1 MSWRSITHTGVKDWR
16 ERLLALV
23 ALLAIGAV
31 FFVPRIPQDPAYHL
45 FADTRTIAGVPN
57 FWNVASNIGYLIVG
71 VWGLVQVRRLPSRD
85 FRAAYLV
92 FCIGVICVAL
102 GSSYYHY
109 APSTRAL
116 VWDRLPMSVAF
127 PALFS
132 LVLSERVS
140 LRLGRTLLGPL
151 CGLGAASVAYWAWS
165 ERQGAGDLR
174 PYGLVQFL
182 PVLLLPLMLL
192 IFPGSRSSARWL
204 WGTIALY
211 VAAKVA
217 EQLDRPL
224 YDTAGFSGH
233 SIKHLLSAV
242 AVLFAIM
249 AMLRLEPSGPGRDER
264 MTDNPIVPNLP

>member
-1 MSWRSITHTGVKDWR
+1 MTESRLDWR
-16 ERLLALV
+16 EGVLALV
-23 ALLAIGAV
+23 ALLAVGAV

-57 FWNVASNIGYLIVG
+57 FWNVFSNIGYLIVG
-71 VWGLVQVRRLPSRD
+71 VWGLTRARRLPSPS
-85 FRAAYLV
+85 FRAAYLI
-92 FCIGVICVAL
+92 FCIAVIWVAF

-140 LRLGRTLLGPL
+140 MRWGRALLGPL
-151 CGLGAASVAYWAWS
+151 CVLGAASVAYWAWS

-182 PVLLLPLMLL
+182 PVLLLPLILL

-204 WGTIALY
+204 WATVALY
-211 VAAKVA
+211 VVAKVA
-217 EQLDRPL
+217 EQLDRPM
-224 YDTAGFSGH
+224 YDTLGFSGH
-233 SIKHLLSAV
+233 SIKHIVSAI
-242 AVLFAIM
+242 AVLFAM
-249 AMLRLEPSGPGRDER
+249 VAMLRLEPPRADAAER
-264 MTDNPIVPNLP
+264 